1 MPPSRSPLDGNGP
14 VTVALAGWA
23 THAALLVVQM
33 AFAGGAVE
41 GKLAMR
47 PPASG
52 GGGVDPF
59 ALAMARM
66 ARRGALLPASGPLP
80 PVGSAAA
87 ARARAPG
94 RLSAAGHRPEPDALP
109 RGPSLTTAFA
119 AALLGATIP
128 VFTAALAVVLRVEK
142 PAARTAVG
150 LALAFGGVLWL
161 TGVGSLDVG
170 ATVIAINCLSYALYI
185 VLAKPVLARVG
196 ALTLVTWVF
205 TWGAVM
211 LVPVGAL
218 RLAAGVTEWGARSW
232 TLVAFM
238 VACPT
243 IIAYLAN
250 AWALE
255 RSTPTMVTIYIYLQP
270 LLAALLQ
277 WVQMREPL
285 SRPRPRGFG
294 ADPGGRRRRHV
305 ARGTAAGRLA
315 RRPGV
320 RGPARA
326 RSRGA
331 DHETLKPSG
340 TPKKLPGATSTSRST
355 RRGLEDGQQVARAGD
370 ADEAEETLGRR
381 LHGRPCAATH
391 SSTRARLPTSAERVR
406 SASSPMRA
414 KPARPGGRGRGGASR
429 RSR

>member
-1 MPPSRSPLDGNGP
+1 MATSRSRSPSR
-14 VTVALAGWA
+14 WA

-47 PPASG
+47 PLASG

-66 ARRGALLPASGPLP
+66 AGAAVFFQVLARFRRSGPLP
-80 PVGSAAA
+80 LRDHARLVG
-87 ARARAPG
+87 
-94 RLSAAGHRPEPDALP
+94 LSLLGIVLNQTLYLVGLR
-109 RGPSLTTAFA
+109 LTTAFA

-196 ALTLVTWVF
+196 ALTLVTWAF

-211 LVPVGAL
+211 LAPVGAL

-238 VACPT
+238 IACPT

-285 SRPRPRGFG
+285 SRR
-294 ADPGGRRRRHV
+294 ALV
-305 ARGTAAGRLA
+305 ASALILAGVA
-315 RRPGV
+315 V
-320 RGPARA
+320 VTSRA
-326 RSRGA
+326 RSPR
-331 DHETLKPSG
+331 
-340 TPKKLPGATSTSRST
+340 
-355 RRGLEDGQQVARAGD
+355 QAG
-370 ADEAEETLGRR
+370 
-381 LHGRPCAATH
+381 
-391 SSTRARLPTSAERVR
+391 
-406 SASSPMRA
+406 
-414 KPARPGGRGRGGASR
+414 
-429 RSR
+429 